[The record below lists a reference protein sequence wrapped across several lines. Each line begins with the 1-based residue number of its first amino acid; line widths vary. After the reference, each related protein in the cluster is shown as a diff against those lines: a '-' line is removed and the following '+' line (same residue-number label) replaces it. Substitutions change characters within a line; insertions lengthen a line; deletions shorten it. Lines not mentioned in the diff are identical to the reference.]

1 MSNWDV
7 RGYILDS
14 NLDNLDNNNKK
25 SFMMDTEPLT
35 GDQLADGEKVLY
47 SVLCVNDCLIF
58 SVIVRW

>member
-47 SVLCVNDCLIF
+47 SV
-58 SVIVRW
+58 